1 MTKRVLQKP
10 AWKEALGASMRSKRL
25 KLMPDK
31 DNRFCCP
38 VADCD
43 SESYGSKRG
52 CRKHVY
58 NRHGWFYYFDKRPNI
73 DEVLPHFSTRNRIKD
88 PQRKRASTFSMPS
101 FAKTCNLAVAFRTWL
116 KSPGGGGKDHSQA
129 DQITCKVL
137 KYAKYCCEDS
147 PSVWEVPFPV
157 IDYCVG
163 SINML
168 SDFVD
173 FLRDQWKVGFSGI
186 IGYMNAIGHMLD
198 YRRSTGTTEKNLS
211 VFVAAEIYLHRVKKF
226 LLRKMKAEWKCILS
240 VEYLNSI
247 DCWATLYDLQKVI
260 PYHSEKYKQI
270 VLNAKN
276 ASACVA
282 AHDLSFSTSFI
293 VAVLFLMV
301 KASRPMTY
309 QTLTVT
315 MIKGVKE
322 DGFIDQNVFKTAEK
336 YGFDSLYFSIDVLTL
351 INEYIDNVRRRL
363 NPTND
368 YLLVCRNGKQLT
380 RISDV
385 FGRIVYQA
393 IGKYINPT
401 RYRQIIET
409 ESVAHLETK
418 EQAIL
423 SQDQKHTSQVAKV
436 HYQKTESRNI
446 AAKARLCMDKLRDQ
460 TTCTLTVSE
469 INSNTKN
476 VKTSG
481 STLEHETPVQT
492 RQKKV
497 SFSAMEDKFLQ
508 AGLQK
513 YGNAKWTSI
522 LADPNYSF
530 HCSRKASTLAV
541 RAKTKQFI

>member
-52 CRKHVY
+52 CRKQVY

-88 PQRKRASTFSMPS
+88 PQRKRASTFSMPF

-198 YRRSTGTTEKNLS
+198 YRRST
-211 VFVAAEIYLHRVKKF
+211 
-226 LLRKMKAEWKCILS
+226 
-240 VEYLNSI
+240 
-247 DCWATLYDLQKVI
+247 
-260 PYHSEKYKQI
+260 
-270 VLNAKN
+270 
-276 ASACVA
+276 
-282 AHDLSFSTSFI
+282 
-293 VAVLFLMV
+293 
-301 KASRPMTY
+301 
-309 QTLTVT
+309 
-315 MIKGVKE
+315 
-322 DGFIDQNVFKTAEK
+322 
-336 YGFDSLYFSIDVLTL
+336 DVLTL

-541 RAKTKQFI
+541 RAKTKKFI